1 VTTMAGR
8 QGKKDGKRSVQS
20 EHKVKSMLD
29 LRGMIIPLTLLK
41 ITQGL
46 RNIGAGET
54 MEIIGTDPDTRRDAL
69 RVLGNSNCRVLCV
82 RDENDHYLI
91 RLKKETGKEG

>member
-8 QGKKDGKRSVQS
+8 QGKKDGKSSVQS
-20 EHKVKSMLD
+20 EHKVKRILD

-46 RNIGAGET
+46 RKIGAGET
-54 MEIIGTDPDTRRDAL
+54 MDIIGTDPDTRRDAL
-69 RVLGNSNCRVLCV
+69 RVLGNSHCRVLCV
-82 RDENDHYLI
+82 RDEINHYLI
-91 RLKKETGKEG
+91 RLKKEREKEG

>member
-1 VTTMAGR
+1 MFTMAGR
-8 QGKKDGKRSVQS
+8 QGKKDAKSSVQS
-20 EHKVKSMLD
+20 EHKVKRMLD

-46 RNIGAGET
+46 RKMGAGET

-69 RVLGNSNCRVLCV
+69 RVLGNSPCRVLWV
-82 RDENDHYLI
+82 RDEDDHYLI
-91 RLKKETGKEG
+91 RLKKEKDKEG

>member
-1 VTTMAGR
+1 VTTMAAR
-8 QGKKDGKRSVQS
+8 QGKEDSKRSEPS

-46 RNIGAGET
+46 RKMGDGET
-54 MEIIGTDPDTRRDAL
+54 LDIIGTDPDTRRDAL
-69 RVLGNSNCRVLCV
+69 RVLGNSHCRVLCI
-82 RDENDHYLI
+82 RDEIDYYLI
-91 RLKKETGKEG
+91 RLKKEKEKEG